1 MLKNRLFI
9 LIMVMAIPVLA
20 RAQAPASE
28 PKSDVPG
35 WIAHVIDAYGGEKA
49 MRAVHGYH
57 AVGSQVAT
65 QNDQTAHTDRW
76 FARPDRLRLDL
87 AYPDHTEIRVT
98 SGKDGWSG
106 TAPDHL
112 TAANPMKLQAMR
124 LQTVRLDLPLRL
136 LEQRDK
142 IEAREPDENGRIVL
156 RLPVDNGLY
165 IDYHIDPKTWLITHA
180 TTGMSNPAMEFSADY
195 DDFRK
200 VSGVL
205 VPYQELTFAGSTMTS
220 KFKMTSFEWDPKDLE
235 SHLVTGK
242 KGSN

>member
-1 MLKNRLFI
+1 MLKNSLFI
-9 LIMVMAIPVLA
+9 LMVMAVLVLA
-20 RAQAPASE
+20 SAQAPAGE
-28 PKSDVPG
+28 PPKSDVPG
-35 WIAHVIDAYGGEKA
+35 WVAHVIDAYGGEKA

-65 QNDQTAHTDRW
+65 QSEESIHTDRW

-87 AYPDHTEIRVT
+87 AYPDHTVIRVT

-106 TAPDHL
+106 SAPDKL
-112 TAANPMKLQAMR
+112 TAANPMQLQAMR

-142 IEAREPDENGRIVL
+142 IESREPDENGRIVL
-156 RLPVDNGLY
+156 RLPVDAGSY
-165 IDYHIDPKTWLITHA
+165 IDYHIDPKTWLITNA
-180 TTGMSNPAMEFSADY
+180 TTGMTNPPMEFSADY

-205 VPYQELTFAGSTMTS
+205 VPYHEVTFANSTMTS
-220 KFKMTSFEWDPKDLE
+220 KFQATTFEWDPKDLE
-235 SHLVTGK
+235 THLITGK
-242 KGSN
+242 KAGN